1 MSAAARDIKQLRQTT
16 ESEKRRAKKG
26 RILLNCAASRRT
38 VVLPRRD
45 ILRLNKDGRSATFAE
60 TPEKLFFFFTKVC
73 FDSPGMGEKKK
84 KTDNE
89 VCEER
94 KGTGRENGVRD

>member
-45 ILRLNKDGRSATFAE
+45 ILRSNKDGRSATFGE
-60 TPEKLFFFFTKVC
+60 TPRKLFFLQKSV
-73 FDSPGMGEKKK
+73 SRAPGMGEKK